1 MAKSGTKS
9 TLRDGVE
16 GSGDTRRALIEAAV
30 ETLKIDGFAGASARA
45 IAGRAGCNQGLVFY
59 HFGSVVNLLLAA
71 LDRVSAERLDHY
83 GESVGRVGSVGS
95 VGSVGELIDV
105 AAAIFEE
112 DLDAGHVAV
121 LVEMIAGAS
130 STPGL
135 GPEVAR
141 RIAPWTDFA
150 EQAVSES
157 LGSSPFG
164 SVIPSR
170 DVAFGIVALYIG
182 LEMLSHLDGDRAPA
196 LALFGHARQ
205 LAALFDGIG
214 MMPGSAP
221 VDPAPVGTAPE
232 GTAPVVTP

>member
-1 MAKSGTKS
+1 
-9 TLRDGVE
+9 
-16 GSGDTRRALIEAAV
+16 
-30 ETLKIDGFAGASARA
+30 
-45 IAGRAGCNQGLVFY
+45 
-59 HFGSVVNLLLAA
+59 
-71 LDRVSAERLDHY
+71 SAERLDHY
-83 GESVGRVGSVGS
+83 GESVGQ

-150 EQAVSES
+150 EQAVSGS
-157 LGSSPFG
+157 LESSPLA

-182 LEMLSHLDGDRAPA
+182 
-196 LALFGHARQ
+196 
-205 LAALFDGIG
+205 
-214 MMPGSAP
+214 
-221 VDPAPVGTAPE
+221 
-232 GTAPVVTP
+232 